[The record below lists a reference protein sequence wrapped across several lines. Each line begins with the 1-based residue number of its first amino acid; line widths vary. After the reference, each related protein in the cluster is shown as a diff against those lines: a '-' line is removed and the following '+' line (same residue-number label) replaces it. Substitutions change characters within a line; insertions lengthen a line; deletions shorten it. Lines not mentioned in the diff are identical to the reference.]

1 MSFTQGLSGLN
12 AASKNLEVIGNN
24 VANANTVGFKG
35 SLAQFGDVFAAALSG
50 SGAAQIGI
58 GVKLETVAQQFT
70 QGNISITNNT
80 LDMAINGP
88 GFFNLRGGAGGDV
101 YTRNGQFQLDK
112 DGFIVSSANH
122 RLQGYPAG
130 TSAVA
135 GSGTQDLQIPTTS
148 MAATA
153 SSSVTVGL
161 NLNSTA
167 TAIPVA
173 TLFDPNIST
182 SYTDATS
189 TTGYDSQ
196 GNPLTITMYFKKE
209 GPNDWAV
216 YGTIK
221 DQAGTMLS
229 PDPATVPPTPAT
241 SWFASAGYLG
251 QLNFNSSGTS
261 GSVIPMPVGGVTF
274 TPPSSP
280 GYPGPVPASQSIVF
294 DFTTA
299 TQFAAPFGVTSLTTD
314 GNKQGTLAG
323 FNVSADGSIV
333 GRYSNGKTQI
343 LGTVAVATFA
353 NMNGLQPLG
362 DNEWVE
368 TSASGQVLKGTPG
381 TGLRGLLQTS
391 ATEDSNVDLTAE
403 LVNMI
408 TAQRVYQAN
417 AQTIKTQDAV
427 MQTLIN
433 LR

>member
-12 AASKNLEVIGNN
+12 AASKNLEVVGNN

-35 SLAQFGDVFAAALSG
+35 SQAQFGDVFAAALSG
-50 SGAAQIGI
+50 SGSAQIGI
-58 GVKLETVAQQFT
+58 GVKLEAVVQQFT

-80 LDMAINGP
+80 LDMAINGA
-88 GFFNLRGGAGGDV
+88 GFFNLKGGTGSDV
-101 YTRNGQFQLDK
+101 YTRNGQFQLDNQ
-112 DGFIVSSANH
+112 GYIVSSASH

-130 TSAVA
+130 ASAAA
-135 GSGTQDLQIPTTS
+135 GAGTQDLQIPTASMPAAASTS
-148 MAATA
+148 
-153 SSSVTVGL
+153 VFVGL
-161 NLNSTA
+161 NLDSTA
-167 TAIPVA
+167 TAIPAA
-173 TLFDPNIST
+173 TVFDPNVST
-182 SYTDATS
+182 SFTSATS

-196 GNPLTITMYFKKE
+196 GNPLAITMYFQKTA
-209 GPNDWAV
+209 PNQWDTYATV
-216 YGTIK
+216 M
-221 DQAGTMLS
+221 DQAGTMIYPS
-229 PDPATVPPTPAT
+229 PAPAPGGWV
-241 SWFASAGYLG
+241 SLG
-251 QLNFNSSGTS
+251 ALNFNSSGTG
-261 GSVIPMPVGGVTF
+261 GSVLPLGPISFIPTSFVNA
-274 TPPSSP
+274 
-280 GYPGPVPASQSIVF
+280 VPAAAPPTQSVML

-323 FNVSADGSIV
+323 FSVSPDGSII
-333 GRYSNGKTQI
+333 GRYSNGKTQT

-368 TSASGQVLKGTPG
+368 TGASGQALKGTPG
-381 TGLRGLLQTS
+381 TALRGLLQTS

>member
-35 SLAQFGDVFAAALSG
+35 SQAQFGDVFAAALSG
-50 SGAAQIGI
+50 SGSAQIGI
-58 GVKLETVAQQFT
+58 GVKLEAVVQQFT
-70 QGNISITNNT
+70 QGNISMTNNT
-80 LDMAINGP
+80 LDMAINGA
-88 GFFNLRGGAGGDV
+88 GFFNLKGGAGGDV

-112 DGFIVSSANH
+112 QGYIVSSASH

-130 TSAVA
+130 ANAAA
-135 GSGTQDLQIPTTS
+135 GTGTQDLQIPTASMPAAASTS
-148 MAATA
+148 
-153 SSSVTVGL
+153 VIVGL
-161 NLNSTA
+161 NLDSTA
-167 TAIPVA
+167 AVIPAA

-182 SYTDATS
+182 SFTSATP

-196 GNPLTITMYFKKE
+196 GNPLAIIMYFKKE
-209 GPNDWAV
+209 APNQWAV
-216 YGTIK
+216 YGTVT
-221 DQAGTMLS
+221 DQTGAMIYPS
-229 PDPATVPPTPAT
+229 PAPAPGGWVT
-241 SWFASAGYLG
+241 LG
-251 QLNFNSSGTS
+251 ALNFNSSGTG
-261 GSVIPMPVGGVTF
+261 GSVLPLGPISFIPTSFVNA
-274 TPPSSP
+274 TPAVPLP
-280 GYPGPVPASQSIVF
+280 GTQDVLF

-299 TQFAAPFGVTSLTTD
+299 TQFAAPFGVTALTTD

-323 FNVSADGSIV
+323 FSVSPDGSIV
-333 GRYSNGKTQI
+333 GRYSNNKTQT

-368 TSASGQVLKGTPG
+368 TGASGQALKGTPG
-381 TGLRGLLQTS
+381 TALRGLLQTS